1 MHTASGEDY
10 YDNMVKLC
18 KPKNQVLDRIFF
30 LENRVKDLE
39 KENTSLRKQCG
50 IKKLVFNK
58 HLGTMCE
65 E

>member
-10 YDNMVKLC
+10 YDDMVKSC
-18 KPKNQVLDRIFF
+18 KPDDQVLDHISF
-30 LENRVKDLE
+30 LEKRVKELE

>member
-10 YDNMVKLC
+10 YDNMSKSC
-18 KPKNQVLDRIFF
+18 EPADRVLAHVSF
-30 LENRVKDLE
+30 LEKRVEELE
-39 KENTSLRKQCG
+39 KENTGLREQCG